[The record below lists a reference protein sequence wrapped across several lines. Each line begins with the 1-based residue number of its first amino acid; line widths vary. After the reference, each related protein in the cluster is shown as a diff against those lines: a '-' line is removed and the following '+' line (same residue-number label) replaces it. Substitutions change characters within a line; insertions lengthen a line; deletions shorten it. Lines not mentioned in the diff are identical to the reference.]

1 MISPVTRKVAVLPV
15 MLVLMTLSIGSS
27 AEESPPPFALPMTG
41 EPGPS
46 TWFVTQ
52 WYGNTVSA
60 ARNAEDLYSAG
71 QGIHFGVDFA
81 APCGQEVVAIGDGVV
96 FAVDGPYGSPP
107 HNLVIQHDNGY
118 FSLYGH
124 LKLRPALQRGQQ
136 IARGQPLGQVGD
148 PAGADCARAPHLH
161 LEIRIDG
168 MREAVNPVPLIDAD
182 WRRLT
187 AGASITGGGFA
198 VDLEHPSRWQ
208 RIDDQPSIRFQGPRL
223 NDYRNEW
230 LVR

>member
-1 MISPVTRKVAVLPV
+1 MKFSRFRVSVVTLAL
-15 MLVLMTLSIGSS
+15 LVLLMTVSGTVAQDDL
-27 AEESPPPFALPMTG
+27 PPFGLPIDG
-41 EPGPS
+41 EPSPS

-81 APCGQEVVAIGDGVV
+81 ARCGTPVLAIGDGVV
-96 FAVDGPYGSPP
+96 FANNGPFGSPP
-107 HNLVIQHDNGY
+107 NNLVIQHDNGY

-124 LKLRPALQRGQQ
+124 LQQRSLLMQGQRVS
-136 IARGQPLGQVGD
+136 RGDVVGQVGD
-148 PAGADCARAPHLH
+148 PASSSCDRAPHLH
-161 LEIRIDG
+161 LEVRTNG

-182 WRRLT
+182 WRLLT
-187 AGASITGGGFA
+187 AGASITPGGFA
-198 VDLEHPSRWQ
+198 VDLEHPERWQ
-208 RIDDQPSIRFQGPRL
+208 HAHDQPSIRFQGPRL
-223 NDYRNEW
+223 NEYEYPW